1 MNLDYLMNV
10 VAGLRDRL
18 DTMPLFRWAT
28 VVGTRPLRVQ
38 LDGDTTPLSADP
50 VNLAGDLARGARV
63 YTMSVDRRLYILGV
77 PGGSP
82 SPAPSP
88 APQPQPVDPP
98 SPLLPTVPTGMITA
112 YAGVNVPDG
121 WLVCDGTSYR
131 KRDFPALAA
140 VLGATGTGSEF
151 MVPDLRGRFLM
162 GTSDAH
168 PLASSGGEE
177 AHVLTEEEMPTH
189 SHRVVGPGSWES
201 GAGIW
206 GSNVG
211 AGSGWTIASYYQ
223 AGALGRLEA
232 TPAGGGKAHNNLPP
246 FYTVVYI
253 IKA

>member
-18 DTMPLFRWAT
+18 DAMPLFRWAT

-38 LDGDTTPLSADP
+38 LDGDETPLSADP

-63 YTMSVDRRLYILGV
+63 WTVSVNRRLHILGA
-77 PGGSP
+77 PGGSL
-82 SPAPSP
+82 SPAPQP
-88 APQPQPVDPP
+88 QPQPQPVDPP
-98 SPLLPTVPTGMITA
+98 SLSLQSVPAGMIMA

-121 WLVCDGTSYR
+121 WLMCDGTSYR
-131 KRDFPALAA
+131 KGDYPALAA
-140 VLGATGTGSEF
+140 ALGATGTGGEF

-162 GTSDAH
+162 GVSDAH

-177 AHVLTEEEMPTH
+177 AHVLTVEEMPAH
-189 SHRVVGPGSWES
+189 SHPMVGWGAWET

-211 AGSGWTIASYYQ
+211 AGNGWTILSSYQ
-223 AGALGRLEA
+223 EGALGRLEA
-232 TPAGGGKAHNNLPP
+232 APAGGGKAHNNLPP
-246 FYTVVYI
+246 FYAVGYI